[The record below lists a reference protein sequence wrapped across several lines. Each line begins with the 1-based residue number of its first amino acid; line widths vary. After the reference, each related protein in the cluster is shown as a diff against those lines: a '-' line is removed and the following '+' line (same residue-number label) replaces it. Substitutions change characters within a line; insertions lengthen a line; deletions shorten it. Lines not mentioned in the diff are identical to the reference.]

1 MEIVEEQAALDETV
15 LRHVKSAAKKWQGYH
30 RTKYKPKLD
39 RTVSSRHLMKKQQEK
54 AKLRLAVDMLA
65 KEWLEAQTFDL
76 DSRAYLIDKLLPTLI
91 LGLEK
96 LLIEV
101 GQRPP
106 EKHFNPINY
115 LAQYLMRNNPRYS
128 NFPEASPYARGL
140 RQVYEELRQKILN
153 EDKLIAMKAEMQRRR
168 EEAIEM
174 EKKQKELERRREIIA
189 EHCAQ
194 WNGEH
199 DETIATN
206 PVSGGT

>member
-1 MEIVEEQAALDETV
+1 MEQKALDETV
-15 LRHVKSAAKKWQGYH
+15 LRHVKSAAKKWRGYH
-30 RTKYKPKLD
+30 RTKHKPKLD
-39 RTVSSRHLMKKQQEK
+39 TTVSSRHLVKKQQEK
-54 AKLRLAVDMLA
+54 AKLKLAVDMLA

-115 LAQYLMRNNPRYS
+115 LAQYLMRNNPHYS

-168 EEAIEM
+168 EEAIKM
-174 EKKQKELERRREIIA
+174 EKRQKELEHHREIIA
-189 EHCAQ
+189 EHCAR

-199 DETIATN
+199 DKTVDTN
-206 PVSGGT
+206 PVSGYL

>member
-1 MEIVEEQAALDETV
+1 MEQTALDETV
-15 LRHVKSAAKKWQGYH
+15 LRHVKSAVKKWQGYH
-30 RTKYKPKLD
+30 STKHKPKLD
-39 RTVSSRHLMKKQQEK
+39 RTMSSRHLMKKQQEK

-65 KEWLEAQTFDL
+65 KEWLESQKFDL
-76 DSRAYLIDKLLPTLI
+76 DSRAFLLEKLLPTLI

-153 EDKLIAMKAEMQRRR
+153 EDKLIAMKAEMQRKR
-168 EEAIEM
+168 EQAIEM
-174 EKKQKELERRREIIA
+174 EKKQKELEHRREIIA
-189 EHCAQ
+189 EQCGK

-199 DETIATN
+199 DEKVTTS
-206 PVSGGT
+206 PVSP